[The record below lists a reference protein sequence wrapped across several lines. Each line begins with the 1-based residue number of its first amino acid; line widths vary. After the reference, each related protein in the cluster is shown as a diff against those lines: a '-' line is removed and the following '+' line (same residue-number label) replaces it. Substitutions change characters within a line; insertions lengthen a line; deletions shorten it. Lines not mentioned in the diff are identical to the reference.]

1 MRRFSHYWRDGFHPV
16 SGNRQFGYYQDLN
29 GNFVYYV
36 RGVDRVQRSAVSN
49 IASNH
54 PMWETPFQPADALW
68 NKMKQN
74 LKNYVN
80 ANGGSATLNANK
92 LYRPDWSKV
101 KDVLMGFKPI
111 SVLGCE

>member
-1 MRRFSHYWRDGFHPV
+1 M
-16 SGNRQFGYYQDLN
+16 
-29 GNFVYYV
+29 
-36 RGVDRVQRSAVSN
+36 DRLQRSTVST

-54 PMWETPFQPADALW
+54 PAWESPFQPADVLW

-80 ANGGSATLNANK
+80 ANGGSAIVNTNK
-92 LYRPDWSKV
+92 LYRPDWNKV
-101 KDVLMGFKPI
+101 KDVLMGVKPI